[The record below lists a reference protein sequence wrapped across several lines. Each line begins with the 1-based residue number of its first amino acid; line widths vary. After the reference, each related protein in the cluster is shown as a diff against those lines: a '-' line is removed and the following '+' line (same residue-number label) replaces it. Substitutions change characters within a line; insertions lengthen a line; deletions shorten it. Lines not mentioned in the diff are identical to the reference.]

1 MNRQRYKLVFNRH
14 RGQLMAV
21 AEIASS
27 IQHQGRTAGPSGTL
41 PDLLPSALRFSLLS
55 VALALA
61 MNTVAHAQILGDRTA
76 PRTQQPTVLVTPN
89 GVPVVNIQTP
99 STAGVS
105 LNRYRQFDV
114 GANGVILNNA
124 RSTTSTQLGGYV
136 AGNPWLATGAARV
149 IVNQVNSANPSYLR
163 GYLEVAG
170 NRAQVVVANPAGI
183 TCAGC
188 GFINANRATL
198 TTGVPQIN
206 NGNLDSYRVA
216 SGAVNIEG
224 NGLDASRTDY
234 AEIIARAVQVNAGVW
249 APELKVSAG
258 LNTVSADHASVQP
271 GVAPS
276 DAAPA
281 VAIDVAQLG
290 GMYAGHI
297 YLTSTEHGVGV
308 RNAGTIG
315 ASVGQAVVTA
325 DGRLENSGSMASSGA
340 LTVQA
345 SDSVLNTGSIAGEGP
360 VQLSATTIDNRNNIG
375 SSAALAMQASAGI
388 SNSGRIEA
396 SQGITLQAGQL
407 DNSGGVNAGDAL
419 RIKAAQDINNSGTL
433 GAQGGLTVEA
443 AGLRNSGSG
452 KLGSQSAANLT
463 TTTLDNA
470 GSIASSA
477 ALTVQASQS
486 VRNTG
491 SIGGEGP
498 VQVSATSID
507 NRNSLGSSASL
518 TMQASA
524 GISNSGTLQATTDA
538 TLNASSLD
546 NSGTLSA
553 RQGRVRINSSG
564 STTNSGRIEAA
575 QSVAVQTDGLTNSGN
590 INAVDALRVQAA
602 QAISNSGTLGA
613 NGGVELQSA
622 TLDNR
627 GTLASSQDALT
638 INTRGQLAN
647 QGQVS
652 AAQSLTLTGAGIDN
666 SAGTLNATDIRLDS
680 QSQTFSNRGGQV
692 SAQRDLQIASG
703 ALDNSNGTL
712 AAQGQLT
719 VGSGDL
725 NNDGGLLQAGSTL
738 KIDASGKTVRNSHSG
753 STRGIQAQGTVD
765 IAAATLVNA
774 GLLSS
779 NTDINLNTATLDNR
793 AGSIG
798 ATGKLTV
805 QGNSVTNSGG
815 QLQAKQGV
823 DIQAGSGLVDNSGGL
838 LRSDGTVNVQAGSV
852 RNDHTQGQDQ
862 GIEGATVNVA
872 ATDISNRQGAV
883 RGDAI
888 TLTASGR
895 IDNGSGLISATNS
908 AVLTDAN
915 PSTRTLA
922 IDNSNGTV
930 IAGRQTTLLAYSFTG
945 SGRVLSQKD
954 LRMDLVASILHTG
967 QIGATGEL
975 DLRTAGT
982 FTNAGSV
989 GAGGTLTLTAATIDN
1004 QASGSL
1010 VGNTLR
1016 LKATDVHT
1024 FINRGLIDGVN
1035 TIIESSTVNNLG
1047 TGRIYGDNIAIGAD
1061 VLNNQAETV
1070 DGVTSAPVIAAR
1082 NRLDIGAGVINNSE
1096 HGLIYSVGDMVIG
1109 GALDANKKAVGS
1121 AREVNNSSA
1130 TINADGNLSIAA
1142 GSINNSNAHLET
1154 TDQTGPGKRI
1164 ISYRVNGS
1172 SQLIDGA
1179 NARLFNPG
1187 NGAVVAPE
1195 NWRAMGDEDNFRLL
1209 LPSAQYPFERY
1220 GPPFTYAQGGYLS
1233 SAYIPAMVSSSTDDG
1248 GTTTLIPEQFV
1259 YAPDA
1264 KIWDVFGVARPT
1276 AVVPP
1281 EPIRPTFTADSFEC
1295 VNGGGC
1301 VMSPAYEREAAAWK
1315 TAHDAWQAVRDE
1327 QLPHYQALN
1336 QAIADFS
1343 ANLRGRQ
1350 VGQWT
1355 IYDGT
1360 EQITRTVVTK
1370 SDPGMIT
1377 SGGNMN
1383 LAAGAL
1389 NNYASQVIAGGTL
1402 AGDSVNGTAI
1412 NNTGPLGRQRVV
1424 STGSAVFT
1432 YIKSHRF
1439 SADDRRYD
1447 SVPYQSQDIVT
1458 NFQLDVSPTSGAGPN
1473 RANSVR
1479 AVPAA
1484 VSGAA
1489 GASAGAASI
1498 RIAKLDLTLPNNAL
1512 YRINAGPAQRY
1523 LVQTDPQFVG
1533 TRNWLSSDFMLRQLG
1548 QLNQPNAAIG
1558 VRQLGD
1564 GFYEQ
1569 QLVQRQIQQITGQRY
1584 LAGYSSNEAQYQAL
1598 MNAGL
1603 QVAQAQRYTLGV
1615 ALTDAQVAALK
1626 TDIVWLV
1633 KQTVTLADGST
1644 QEVLVPQ
1651 VYVHASNVEVTGQGT
1666 LIAGN
1671 DVAFQAAQDIVNSGG
1686 TIAARKGVS
1695 LAGANLQNLGGRIS
1709 GDAVLVS
1716 ATQDINNIG
1725 GTIDAR
1731 NSLVATAGRD
1741 INSASTTVATANAVT
1756 SGTNINQNASMS
1768 VSEANGSLT
1777 AVAGRDINLKASGAS
1792 ADNIT
1797 LVAQRD
1803 VNFSTVHET
1812 SQEKLA
1818 WDNDNR
1824 AEVNRDNAIGST
1836 VQGKDIS
1843 VTAGRDINAQAAYVN
1858 AEGSLAANAGNNINI
1873 GTDVSTASA
1882 RDQHKKTDAGGVL
1895 SSRTVTTDDSSS
1907 ERINQG
1913 TTLSGNTVVVRAG
1926 KDINVTGSNVV
1937 ATQGVG
1943 MAAGNDVNIVAAV
1956 DSSTKNNFRQETTS
1970 GVMGAGFG
1978 VTIGTREQ
1986 SHDGK
1991 TQGQTASAST
2001 IGSTDGN
2008 VSIVAGNRYTQVGSD
2023 VMAPKGDI
2031 DIAAKSV
2038 EIRAAEQA
2046 SKTTT
2051 EDKFKQTGL
2060 TVAVT
2065 SPVISAI
2072 QTVGQMADAASK
2084 TKDGRMQALAA
2095 ANMGFAGKNA
2105 YDAVKAGQGSTID
2118 GKANQ
2123 IATGPTDP
2131 STGKTPSRDATDAE
2145 KVGGINLALSLGSSS
2160 SESRSQQSS
2169 NTVRGSTVSAG
2180 GSINISAQGGGT
2192 DSNIVIQGSDI
2203 KAGVNATLKA
2213 ANEVRLLAAQNTS
2226 EQHSNNQSSSGSVGV
2241 SIGTD
2246 GLMFNAS
2253 ASGSRGRGD
2262 GSDVTQVNTHVDAG
2276 NKLTISS
2283 GTDTTLKG
2291 AVVSGKQVV
2300 MDVGTSGKGNLNIES
2315 LQDTST
2321 YKSKQQSLGGSISV
2335 GMGKMS
2341 GSLSASRSTVDGNFA
2356 SVNEQSGI
2364 RAGDGGF
2371 QINVAGNT
2379 DLKGGKI
2386 ASTDKAAA
2394 EGKNSLTTETLTQ
2407 SDIQNRSDY
2416 KAESQS
2422 ASIGGGFSGG
2432 KSSMNG
2438 TGIGVGSSSG
2448 SESSTTKSGI
2458 SQANI
2463 KITDDAAQ
2471 QAKTGKTAE
2480 QTIASINTDVSSD
2493 RDTSGKLTKQWDA
2506 QALQADVQAQAQI
2519 TEMFGKNAAKEIG
2532 SYATTK
2538 VNELNAKIDV
2548 AQSEDEKAALIAERD
2563 KWSEGGLYRTALH
2576 TAAGLLGGGVDG
2588 AIGAATSSVAMPQL
2602 AKLIDNT
2609 ELPLPVRQ
2617 VLAQAAAAALGGIA
2631 GGTSGLAAGINVEAN
2646 NRQLHQTE
2654 RDWAKENA
2662 KKYRLYLEKD
2672 KGESITDEEAYQRL
2686 LSAGYAIVDA
2696 AAEKAGRSDESA
2708 KQFIA
2713 ANKTPGLFVAS
2724 YSERNN
2730 PFINGNK
2737 DGSWTPEQQAR
2748 FGAKT
2753 PAETASRLVTV
2764 ATDYL
2769 GKPCGKNCREKF
2781 EAIDRAITALEN
2793 ALILYQDDPKSVTVI
2808 KQQISLL
2815 FNGISKDEVVNG
2827 ATQSLSENYKSL
2839 AAIATGNPSK
2849 LLAGPVTAELLERVT
2864 LAQAIKDV
2872 RAGLATSAERRS
2884 GNVAVASIDIKG
2896 VPPRMAASSQ
2906 IDESRNGLVGHGGQ
2920 NLPYETIQTVK
2931 GDLIPRNT
2939 DSEYKILDNIV
2950 DILGDNFDAKGSIKI
2965 VTERSACESCQGA
2978 AKAFRERYPNID
2990 LRIFDNKGV
2999 LLTSPKAYAT
3009 PSFKNYINGD

>member
-114 GANGVILNNA
+114 GTNGVILNNA

-149 IVNQVNSANPSYLR
+149 IVNQVNSPNPSYLR

-315 ASVGQAVVTA
+315 AAVGQAVVTA
-325 DGRLENSGSMASSGA
+325 DGRLENSGSLSANGLLAVQTTGGVRNSGELGSKSAASITTTALDNAGSMASSGA

-345 SDSVLNTGSIAGEGP
+345 SDSVL
-360 VQLSATTIDNRNNIG
+360 
-375 SSAALAMQASAGI
+375 
-388 SNSGRIEA
+388 
-396 SQGITLQAGQL
+396 
-407 DNSGGVNAGDAL
+407 
-419 RIKAAQDINNSGTL
+419 
-433 GAQGGLTVEA
+433 
-443 AGLRNSGSG
+443 
-452 KLGSQSAANLT
+452 
-463 TTTLDNA
+463 
-470 GSIASSA
+470 
-477 ALTVQASQS
+477 
-486 VRNTG
+486 NTG

-518 TMQASA
+518 TMQTSA
-524 GISNSGTLQATTDA
+524 GIRNSGTLQATTDA
-538 TLNASSLD
+538 TLNAGTLD

-553 RQGRVRINSSG
+553 RQGSVRINSSG
-564 STTNSGRIEAA
+564 STTNSGRIEAV
-575 QSVAVQTDGLTNSGN
+575 QTVAVQADGLTNSGN

-613 NGGVELQSA
+613 NGGVELKSA

-638 INTRGQLAN
+638 ITTSGQLAN

-666 SAGTLNATDIRLDS
+666 SAGTLNATDIHLDS

-703 ALDNSNGTL
+703 SLDNSNGTL

-719 VGSGDL
+719 VGAATL
-725 NNDGGLLQAGSTL
+725 NNDGGLLQAGTTL

-774 GLLSS
+774 GLVSS
-779 NTDINLNTATLDNR
+779 NSDINLNTATLDNR

-852 RNDHTQGQDQ
+852 RNDNTQGQDQ
-862 GIEGATVNVA
+862 GVEGATVNVA

-895 IDNGSGLISATNS
+895 IDNGNGLISATNS

-922 IDNSNGTV
+922 IDNSNGTI

-967 QIGATGEL
+967 QIGATAEL

-1109 GALDANKKAVGS
+1109 GALDANKKVVGS

-1142 GSINNSNAHLET
+1142 GSINNNNAHLET

-1172 SQLIDGA
+1172 SQLIDGT

-1220 GPPFTYAQGGYLS
+1220 GPPFTYVQGSSLS

-1259 YAPDA
+1259 YAPDE

-1281 EPIRPTFTADSFEC
+1281 EPIRPAFTADSFEC

-1350 VGQWT
+1350 VSQWT

-1383 LAAGAL
+1383 LAVGAL

-1412 NNTGPLGRQRVV
+1412 NNTGPLGMQRVV

-1447 SVPYQSQDIVT
+1447 GVPYQSQDIVT

-1479 AVPAA
+1479 AVPAS

-1498 RIAKLDLTLPNNAL
+1498 RIASLDLTLPNNAL

-1533 TRNWLSSDFMLRQLG
+1533 TRNWLSSDFMLNQLG
-1548 QLNQPNAAIG
+1548 LQSG

-1603 QVAQAQRYTLGV
+1603 QVAQAQRYTVGV

-1695 LAGANLQNLGGRIS
+1695 LAGADLQNLGGRIS
-1709 GDAVLVS
+1709 GADVQVA
-1716 ATQDINNIG
+1716 AAQDINNIG

-1777 AVAGRDINLKASGAS
+1777 AVAGRDINLKASGTS

-1803 VNFSTVHET
+1803 VNISTVHET

-1824 AEVNRDNAIGST
+1824 AEVNHDNAIGST

-1858 AEGSLAANAGNNINI
+1858 AEGSLAATAANNINI

-1926 KDINVTGSNVV
+1926 KDINVIGSNVV

-1956 DSSTKNNFRQETTS
+1956 DSSTKNNFRKETTS

-1991 TQGQTASAST
+1991 SQGQTASAST

-2046 SKTTT
+2046 SKATT

-2105 YDAVKAGQGSTID
+2105 YDAVKAGQGFAVEGKDNPQVLTNARNED
-2118 GKANQ
+2118 GSLK
-2123 IATGPTDP
+2123 TGPDGNPET
-2131 STGKTPSRDATDAE
+2131 RDATAAD

-2276 NKLTISS
+2276 NKLTIAS

-2371 QINVAGNT
+2371 QINVKGNT

-2548 AQSEDEKAALIAERD
+2548 AQSEGEKAALIAERD
-2563 KWSEGGLYRTALH
+2563 KWDEGGLYRTALH

-2631 GGTSGLAAGINVEAN
+2631 GGTSGLAAGIHVEAN
-2646 NRQLHQTE
+2646 NRQLHET
-2654 RDWAKENA
+2654 
-2662 KKYRLYLEKD
+2662 
-2672 KGESITDEEAYQRL
+2672 
-2686 LSAGYAIVDA
+2686 
-2696 AAEKAGRSDESA
+2696 ESA
-2708 KQFIA
+2708 KLSALKKGKSPEEQRRLNA
-2713 ANKTPGLFVAS
+2713 AAC
-2724 YSERNN
+2724 
-2730 PFINGNK
+2730 
-2737 DGSWTPEQQAR
+2737 A
-2748 FGAKT
+2748 
-2753 PAETASRLVTV
+2753 LVRC
-2764 ATDYL
+2764 AD
-2769 GKPCGKNCREKF
+2769 
-2781 EAIDRAITALEN
+2781 
-2793 ALILYQDDPKSVTVI
+2793 
-2808 KQQISLL
+2808 
-2815 FNGISKDEVVNG
+2815 
-2827 ATQSLSENYKSL
+2827 
-2839 AAIATGNPSK
+2839 
-2849 LLAGPVTAELLERVT
+2849 
-2864 LAQAIKDV
+2864 
-2872 RAGLATSAERRS
+2872 
-2884 GNVAVASIDIKG
+2884 G
-2896 VPPRMAASSQ
+2896 VPPSDPYYGLLKGLQDKGATYQNEIATLLKTGEFVYIPRFDA
-2906 IDESRNGLVGHGGQ
+2906 ITDFITRNGEFTQRTGGLVDMAGGVGGVLAAGSLAVTGAAACGPSAGMSCLAVPVGLYGVKVSNDQLQQGHQVLFGPYLSTEGARVLASFDIETYPGERIPLEEIGLEAGKRALIQVLGKYLPKGLMAVEEGILKRSSTGTVKSVARTAEEIDAIEKLATRNDAQSSSSIVLRSLDQLVPEGKIPSVRNGAFNDWYNQLSPQEFNRVWAVPEYRDAIQARIRQPGGLHEWLPVSQTDKFKSWNLNMEDIKAMRTFTKEIEGTNPNWAHGGEGSTTAHNEMIDLVNSSSNFTEYKLKLQVWADKRLVGG
-2920 NLPYETIQTVK
+2920 
-2931 GDLIPRNT
+2931 
-2939 DSEYKILDNIV
+2939 
-2950 DILGDNFDAKGSIKI
+2950 
-2965 VTERSACESCQGA
+2965 RSALPEG
-2978 AKAFRERYPNID
+2978 
-2990 LRIFDNKGV
+2990 LRN
-2999 LLTSPKAYAT
+2999 
-3009 PSFKNYINGD
+3009 

>member
-114 GANGVILNNA
+114 GTNGVILNNA

-188 GFINANRATL
+188 GFLNANRATL

-315 ASVGQAVVTA
+315 AAVGQAVVTA
-325 DGRLENSGSMASSGA
+325 DGRLENSGSLSANGLLAVQTSGGVRNSGELGSKSAASITTTALDNAGSMASSGA

-345 SDSVLNTGSIAGEGP
+345 SDSVL
-360 VQLSATTIDNRNNIG
+360 
-375 SSAALAMQASAGI
+375 
-388 SNSGRIEA
+388 
-396 SQGITLQAGQL
+396 
-407 DNSGGVNAGDAL
+407 
-419 RIKAAQDINNSGTL
+419 
-433 GAQGGLTVEA
+433 
-443 AGLRNSGSG
+443 
-452 KLGSQSAANLT
+452 
-463 TTTLDNA
+463 
-470 GSIASSA
+470 
-477 ALTVQASQS
+477 
-486 VRNTG
+486 NTG

-524 GISNSGTLQATTDA
+524 GIRNSGTLQATTDA
-538 TLNASSLD
+538 TLNAGTLD

-553 RQGRVRINSSG
+553 RQGSVRVNSSG

-575 QSVAVQTDGLTNSGN
+575 QSVAVQADGLTNSGN

-613 NGGVELQSA
+613 NGGVELKSS

-638 INTRGQLAN
+638 INTSGQFTN

-666 SAGTLNATDIRLDS
+666 SAGTLNATDIHLDS

-703 ALDNSNGTL
+703 SLDNSNGTL

-725 NNDGGLLQAGSTL
+725 NNDGGLLQAGTTL

-774 GLLSS
+774 GLVSS
-779 NTDINLNTATLDNR
+779 NSDINLNTATLDNR

-852 RNDHTQGQDQ
+852 RNDNTQGQDQ
-862 GIEGATVNVA
+862 GMEGATINVA

-922 IDNSNGTV
+922 IDNSNGTI

-967 QIGATGEL
+967 QIGATAEL

-1004 QASGSL
+1004 QASGAL

-1142 GSINNSNAHLET
+1142 GSINNNNAHLET

-1164 ISYRVNGS
+1164 INFRLNGS
-1172 SQLIDGA
+1172 SQLLDSNSAWLYNRGSGEIL
-1179 NARLFNPG
+1179 NA
-1187 NGAVVAPE
+1187 A
-1195 NWRAMGDEDNFRLL
+1195 NWRAMGDEDNYRLL
-1209 LPSAQYPFERY
+1209 LPSAAYPAERY
-1220 GPPFTYAQGGYLS
+1220 GPPFDYSRGARGDNAVAIAYVPPYSQGAMGD
-1233 SAYIPAMVSSSTDDG
+1233 ADAVYIPPVINYTATDRIWAVMGVTPPQDPG
-1248 GTTTLIPEQFV
+1248 PGPGAEPRPGEMCYDSCYPVPVDPEV
-1259 YAPDA
+1259 Y
-1264 KIWDVFGVARPT
+1264 
-1276 AVVPP
+1276 
-1281 EPIRPTFTADSFEC
+1281 
-1295 VNGGGC
+1295 
-1301 VMSPAYEREAAAWK
+1301 AAWK
-1315 TAHDAWQAVRDE
+1315 AANDVWKPKYDAYIA
-1327 QLPHYQALN
+1327 ALLVLN
-1336 QAIADFS
+1336 DKIAAFNNNVNS
-1343 ANLRGRQ
+1343 RSYRE
-1350 VGQWT
+1350 WT

-1383 LAAGAL
+1383 LAVGAL

-1412 NNTGPLGRQRVV
+1412 NNTGPLGMQRVV
-1424 STGSAVFT
+1424 STGSAVYT
-1432 YIKSHRF
+1432 YIKSHSF

-1447 SVPYQSQDIVT
+1447 GVPYQSQDIVT

-1479 AVPAA
+1479 AVPAS

-1498 RIAKLDLTLPNNAL
+1498 RIASLDLTLPNNAL

-1533 TRNWLSSDFMLRQLG
+1533 TRNWLSSDFMLNQLG
-1548 QLNQPNAAIG
+1548 LQSG

-1603 QVAQAQRYTLGV
+1603 QVAQAQRYTVGV

-1633 KQTVTLADGST
+1633 KQTVTLPDGST

-1709 GDAVLVS
+1709 GADVQVA
-1716 ATQDINNIG
+1716 AAQDINNIG

-1731 NSLVATAGRD
+1731 NSLVASAGRD

-1803 VNFSTVHET
+1803 VNISTVHET

-1858 AEGSLAANAGNNINI
+1858 AEGSLAATAANNINI

-1956 DSSTKNNFRQETTS
+1956 DSSTKNNFRKETTS

-1991 TQGQTASAST
+1991 SQGQTASAST

-2046 SKTTT
+2046 SRTET
-2051 EDKFKQTGL
+2051 EDKYKQSGL

-2065 SPVISAI
+2065 SPVISAM
-2072 QTVGQMADAASK
+2072 QTVDQMVESSGK
-2084 TKDGRMQALAA
+2084 TKNGRVKALAA
-2095 ANMGFAGKNA
+2095 ATAGMSLYSA
-2105 YDAVKAGQGSTID
+2105 AGEMQKAGSAEGGSNIGISATI
-2118 GKANQ
+2118 
-2123 IATGPTDP
+2123 
-2131 STGKTPSRDATDAE
+2131 
-2145 KVGGINLALSLGSSS
+2145 GSSQNG
-2160 SESRSQQSS
+2160 SRSEQ
-2169 NTVRGSTVSAG
+2169 NTVTQRGSTVASG
-2180 GSINISAQGGGT
+2180 GNMSIRATGDGAN
-2192 DSNIVIQGSDI
+2192 SNITIAGSDI
-2203 KAGVNATLKA
+2203 NAKGNLALKA
-2213 ANEVRLLAAQNTS
+2213 DNDINLIAAQNS
-2226 EQHSNNQSSSGSVGV
+2226 DEQHSTRSSSSWGVGITAQIGSQSKLG
-2241 SIGTD
+2241 ITA
-2246 GLMFNAS
+2246 NA
-2253 ASGSRGRGD
+2253 AGSRGKSD
-2262 GSDVTQVNTHVDAG
+2262 GKDVSNVMTQVR
-2276 NKLTISS
+2276 S
-2283 GTDTTLKG
+2283 GGQIKIDSGRDTNLIG
-2291 AVVSGKQVV
+2291 ATVSGEQVQAN
-2300 MDVGTSGKGNLNIES
+2300 VGRDLNIAS
-2315 LQDTST
+2315 VQDTST
-2321 YKSKQQSLGGSISV
+2321 FKSRDQSIGGSATI
-2335 GMGKMS
+2335 GY
-2341 GSLSASRSTVDGNFA
+2341 GSSASISASRSRVDADYA
-2356 SVNEQSGI
+2356 SVGQQAGI
-2364 RAGDGGF
+2364 MAGNGGF
-2371 QINVAGNT
+2371 QINVKGNT
-2379 DLKGGKI
+2379 DLKGAQI
-2386 ASTDKAAA
+2386 ASTDQAV
-2394 EGKNSLTTETLTQ
+2394 EQGRNSLTTGTLTS
-2407 SDIQNRSDY
+2407 SDIQNRSQY
-2416 KAESQS
+2416 SAESQS
-2422 ASIGGGFSGG
+2422 ASAGTSGG
-2432 KSSMNG
+2432 KPG
-2438 TGIGVGSSSG
+2438 GGIGIGNASG
-2448 SESSTTKSGI
+2448 SETSVTRSGVSGAAVTITDAQAQQARTGQSSDQAVASLDASVRTGKDSSNSLSKNWDGNQLREDVEAQAKITQAFGQQASTLIGNYAEEQQKKATELRKQAADTSDPQQAKELNDQANTLEQNWGADGTMRILAHTLVGGLTGGGAGAAGAAAGTLTAPVITAALTQEGLDGGLTKALVGFASTLAGAAVGGSAGSAAAYNEVLNNWLSHIPPNLATLSERQQYDAAVAACASGDRDACVRRDALIQLSHSRDAALAQACSGKTPDACVAQVRDATSNGNVVSTVPGSNFTYANSPIPSDLNTATIGAIPRGDSFHDKAAETTSLGLVLAGQDQVLGALIGKILRGLQASFDSIADIATKGSKIEPGGTPVNYGRSVDEYQKVTLVDANGKPVATGLPTWTLPSTQTPTINAIGNSGI
-2458 SQANI
+2458 SALVELNPI
-2463 KITDDAAQ
+2463 KPTPGGYISKSAINENGYAIIGLDSSERTIA
-2471 QAKTGKTAE
+2471 
-2480 QTIASINTDVSSD
+2480 QTILQNGDKD
-2493 RDTSGKLTKQWDA
+2493 GKLTE
-2506 QALQADVQAQAQI
+2506 ALV
-2519 TEMFGKNAAKEIG
+2519 E
-2532 SYATTK
+2532 K
-2538 VNELNAKIDV
+2538 VASNQGLK
-2548 AQSEDEKAALIAERD
+2548 SL
-2563 KWSEGGLYRTALH
+2563 EGGKYGSNNGLDHVFQSADGKTIYILDSKQMTDGSLSLSKG
-2576 TAAGLLGGGVDG
+2576 AGD
-2588 AIGAATSSVAMPQL
+2588 AIQLTTRWVENVLNRIDKSSP
-2602 AKLIDNT
+2602 
-2609 ELPLPVRQ
+2609 
-2617 VLAQAAAAALGGIA
+2617 
-2631 GGTSGLAAGINVEAN
+2631 
-2646 NRQLHQTE
+2646 
-2654 RDWAKENA
+2654 
-2662 KKYRLYLEKD
+2662 
-2672 KGESITDEEAYQRL
+2672 AYQ
-2686 LSAGYAIVDA
+2686 AVKDA
-2696 AAEKAGRSDESA
+2696 MTE
-2708 KQFIA
+2708 
-2713 ANKTPGLFVAS
+2713 
-2724 YSERNN
+2724 
-2730 PFINGNK
+2730 
-2737 DGSWTPEQQAR
+2737 GS
-2748 FGAKT
+2748 
-2753 PAETASRLVTV
+2753 LV
-2764 ATDYL
+2764 
-2769 GKPCGKNCREKF
+2769 
-2781 EAIDRAITALEN
+2781 
-2793 ALILYQDDPKSVTVI
+2793 
-2808 KQQISLL
+2808 
-2815 FNGISKDEVVNG
+2815 
-2827 ATQSLSENYKSL
+2827 
-2839 AAIATGNPSK
+2839 
-2849 LLAGPVTAELLERVT
+2849 
-2864 LAQAIKDV
+2864 
-2872 RAGLATSAERRS
+2872 
-2884 GNVAVASIDIKG
+2884 KG
-2896 VPPRMAASSQ
+2896 V
-2906 IDESRNGLVGHGGQ
+2906 IGLDKTTGQ
-2920 NLPYETIQTVK
+2920 LMMV
-2931 GDLIPRNT
+2931 R
-2939 DSEYKILDNIV
+2939 V
-2950 DILGDNFDAKGSIKI
+2950 
-2965 VTERSACESCQGA
+2965 R
-2978 AKAFRERYPNID
+2978 
-2990 LRIFDNKGV
+2990 
-2999 LLTSPKAYAT
+2999 
-3009 PSFKNYINGD
+3009 